1 MWLAVKGLQYTDMA
15 PDGEDDVPNCAT
27 PWVHRWWVP
36 AVSNARV
43 PRLNLQMGDVAVAFV
58 PAAWGFTK
66 QPTCRCAGATATSQ
80 KAGVR
85 CDVD

>member
-1 MWLAVKGLQYTDMA
+1 MHLYRHIADCNMWLAVTGLQYTDIA

-43 PRLNLQMGDVAVAFV
+43 
-58 PAAWGFTK
+58 WGGGSG
-66 QPTCRCAGATATSQ
+66 QPLSTR
-80 KAGVR
+80 
-85 CDVD
+85 